1 MSVSLEQSIRLDGRF
16 YQTLQKEKQ
25 YNYKI
30 SQCIENT
37 VHQLLKERTSSNRPG
52 MLLGKVQS
60 GKTRTFLGIM
70 GLGYDNGY
78 DLVIILTKGTNAL
91 ARQTYVRVQQEFASQ
106 MEEDQM
112 RVFDIMGLPDNLRK
126 WERQQKLAFIVKKE
140 TKNMDRLKEALFE
153 KYPDLSSKRI
163 LFIDDEADFA
173 SVAYQ
178 KNTEAN
184 IHELRVISGKID
196 ELRETLPSSSFLQVT
211 ATPYSLY
218 LQPEER
224 KVHENKVF
232 QPVRPA
238 FTEIVP
244 VHNQYVG
251 GDMYFEKAN
260 NLDHMASH
268 LFHEIEDR
276 ELEVMKKLDR
286 RRVKLD
292 QLLYQKNISNIREA
306 LVNFIVGSSIRRWQ
320 QRKSGARM
328 EKYSCMIHTER
339 GKMAHAWQEEMVNRM
354 ESQLRESAENDDP
367 IFRELIEASYNDLMR
382 SVSKVDLPQPSFQ
395 ELFYEVRKAV
405 LEEHLVSSVVNSE
418 KDVNELLDHTGQLQ
432 LRAPM
437 NIFIGGQILD
447 RGITIGNLI
456 GFFYGRNPKS
466 FQQDTV
472 LQHSRMYGARPL
484 ADVAVTRFYTTRHIY
499 DVMERIHEF
508 DTALRDAF
516 ESGGHDQ
523 GVVFIQK
530 DPLEEMI
537 PCSPNKILLSNI
549 RLMKPHKRLLPIGFQ
564 TGYKTYIQKTV
575 NHITKQ
581 LEKWRESPVKK
592 KGEAFLIPV
601 ELASE
606 LLTLIHQTLE
616 MEEGYEWDVEDHQS
630 MLHYLSHAHDS
641 ENKGYV
647 WIIVRENRQ
656 IQRYDKNGR
665 FESSPDTP
673 SNGKGELGLAR
684 KVATDV
690 PALILL
696 HQQGKKEHGWRGAP
710 FWWPILVAPKETTPA
725 VYASKTIS

>member
-1 MSVSLEQSIRLDGRF
+1 MSVSLDQSIRLDGQF
-16 YQTLQKEKQ
+16 YQTLKKEKR
-25 YNYKI
+25 YNWET

-37 VHQLLKERTSSNRPG
+37 VKSLVEEHTSANRPG

-60 GKTRTFLGIM
+60 GKTRTFLGVM
-70 GLGYDNGY
+70 GLAYDNGY

-91 ARQTYVRVQQEFASQ
+91 ARQTYVRVHQEFASHI
-106 MEEDQM
+106 EDDYM

-126 WERQQKLAFIVKKE
+126 WERRQKLAFIVKKE
-140 TKNMDRLKEALFE
+140 TKNMDRLKQTLFE
-153 KYPDLSSKRI
+153 KYPALSSKRI

-184 IHELRVISGKID
+184 IQEMRVISGKID
-196 ELRETLPSSSFLQVT
+196 ELRKVLTSTSYLQVT

-224 KVHENKVF
+224 RIHENKVF

-238 FTEIVP
+238 FTELVP
-244 VHNQYVG
+244 VHDQYVG
-251 GDMYFEKAN
+251 GEMYFEKSKDD
-260 NLDHMASH
+260 DHLASY
-268 LFHEIEDR
+268 LFHEVDDR

-286 RRVKLD
+286 RRLKLNE
-292 QLLYQKNISNIREA
+292 LLYQKNITNIRQA
-306 LVNFIVGSSIRRWQ
+306 FVNFIVGSSIRRWQ
-320 QRKSGARM
+320 QRKNGDRM
-328 EKYSCMIHTER
+328 KKYSFMIHTER
-339 GKMAHAWQEEMVNRM
+339 GKMAHAWQEELLNRM
-354 ESQLRESAENDDP
+354 DAQLKESAQNDDP
-367 IFRELIEASYNDLMR
+367 IFRELIEDSYKDLIG
-382 SVSKVDLPQPSFQ
+382 SVSKVDGPKPSFQ
-395 ELFYEVRKAV
+395 EIFYEVRKAV
-405 LEEHLVSSVVNSE
+405 LEEHVVSSVVNSE

-437 NIFIGGQILD
+437 NVFIGGQILD

-484 ADVAVTRFYTTRHIY
+484 EDVAVTRFYTTRSIY

-508 DTALRDAF
+508 DTELRESF
-516 ESGGHDQ
+516 ERGGHEQ

-530 DPLEEMI
+530 DPMEEII

-549 RLMKPHKRLLPIGFQ
+549 RMLKPHKRMLPIGFQ
-564 TGYKTYIQKTV
+564 TGYKTHIQKTINQV
-575 NHITKQ
+575 TKQ
-581 LEKWRESPVKK
+581 LEKWRVSAVKH

-601 ELASE
+601 EAASE
-606 LLTLIHQTLE
+606 ILAQIYQTIE
-616 MEEGYEWDVEDHQS
+616 MEHGYEWNLEDYQS
-630 MLHYLSHAHDS
+630 MLHYLSNEHES
-641 ENKGYV
+641 KEKGYV
-647 WIIVRENRQ
+647 WIVMRHGRQ
-656 IQRYDKNGR
+656 IKRLDQNGR

-673 SNGKGELGLAR
+673 GNGQGELAVAR
-684 KVATDV
+684 NVATHV

-696 HQQGKKEHGWRGAP
+696 HQQGKKEQGWRGAP
-710 FWWPILVAPKETTPA
+710 FWWPILVAPKETKTA
-725 VYASKTIS
+725 VYASKTV